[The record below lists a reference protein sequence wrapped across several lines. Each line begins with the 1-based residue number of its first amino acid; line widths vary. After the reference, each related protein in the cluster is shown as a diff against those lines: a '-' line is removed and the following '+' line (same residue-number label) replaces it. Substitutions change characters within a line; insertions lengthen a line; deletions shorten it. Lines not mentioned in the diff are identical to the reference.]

1 MILLLG
7 GTGETAEIS
16 TALAENGHS
25 VLVSTATDNRLDVG
39 NHELITRR
47 IGRLDVKSIC
57 SIVEDKEINVIVD
70 ATHPFATAASDTVKE
85 ASGIAGVPFVT
96 FVRPRVQYDY
106 ENIEYVKDHAQA
118 AVEAFAD
125 GKPVL
130 LTSGSRN
137 LLQYAALSKK
147 KNVKLFARVLPHP
160 ESEAA
165 CRAAG
170 LPETNSI
177 FERGPFSVEQ
187 TVDLIKKFGIGTVV
201 TKDSGKEGGVFEK
214 VEAAR
219 VTGCRIVMVQRPK
232 TVAENS
238 FDSAKALAAGVNELL
253 ERVTKDG

>member
-7 GTGETAEIS
+7 GTGETAAIA
-16 TALAENGHS
+16 TALAQNGHS

-39 NHELITRR
+39 DHELITRR

-57 SIVEDKEINVIVD
+57 SIVDDKGITVIVD
-70 ATHPFATAASDTVKE
+70 ATHPFATAASVTVKE
-85 ASGIAGVPFVT
+85 ASISAGIPCVT
-96 FVRPRVQYDY
+96 FVRPHVEYDY
-106 ENIEYVKDHAQA
+106 ENIDCAKDHADA
-118 AVEAFAD
+118 AVKAFAH

-137 LLQYAALSKK
+137 LSQYVELSKK

-170 LPETNSI
+170 LPEENSI

-187 TVDLIKKFGIGTVV
+187 TTDVIKKFGIGTIV
-201 TKDSGKEGGVFEK
+201 TKDSGKEGGVLEK

-219 VTGCRIVMVQRPK
+219 VTGCRIVMVRRPE
-232 TVAENS
+232 TVTENS
-238 FDSAKALAAGVNELL
+238 FGSAKALAAGVNDLL
-253 ERVTKDG
+253 GRVRENG

>member
-7 GTGETAEIS
+7 GTGETAAIAAE
-16 TALAENGHS
+16 LAKNGHS
-25 VLVSTATDNRLDVG
+25 VLVSTATDTSLDVG
-39 NHELITRR
+39 RHELIARR

-57 SIVEDKEINVIVD
+57 SIVEADDICVIVD

-85 ASGIAGVPFVT
+85 ASGIAGIPFVT
-96 FVRPRVQYDY
+96 FLRPHVQYDY
-106 ENIEYVKDHAQA
+106 ENIDYAKDHADA
-118 AVEAFAD
+118 AVKAFAD

-137 LLQYAALSKK
+137 LLQYVELSKK

-170 LPETNSI
+170 LPEKNVI
-177 FERGPFSVEQ
+177 FQRGPFSVEQ

-232 TVAENS
+232 TVTENS
-238 FDSAKALAAGVNELL
+238 FESAKTLAAGVNDLL
-253 ERVTKDG
+253 GRVRENG